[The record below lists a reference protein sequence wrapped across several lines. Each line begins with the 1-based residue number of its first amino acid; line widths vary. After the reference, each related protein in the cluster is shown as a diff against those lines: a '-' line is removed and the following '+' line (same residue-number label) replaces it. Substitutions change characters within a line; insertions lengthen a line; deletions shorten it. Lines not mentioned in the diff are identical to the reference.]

1 MKKKEWKSKRKDK
14 TEESR
19 GRTERGREEKAE
31 RKGGRERWRETER
44 EKESLEQARVSWMG
58 GGEEKREYER

>member
-31 RKGGRERWRETER
+31 REGGRERWRETER
-44 EKESLEQARVSWMG
+44 EKESLEQARVSWMVG
-58 GGEEKREYER
+58 GGGKREYER